1 MAEIKIEKKKP
12 LWVWIFLALAVL
24 IIVGYIIYV
33 YQGETTPNG
42 DLKNNITHEKVNES
56 PNAPMTTDDTNKT
69 GNAYGGTYDSFMAFD
84 ESIRDSTRISVDSS
98 YTKKAYSNLTKLV
111 VKQADKNTIA
121 DSKALDDL
129 RNYSVLIT
137 NIAKTSSNM
146 ENFKNFKTLSDKIAS
161 VIGDIQ
167 VKSYPA
173 LQQEATDLKQLASK
187 ISVSTPM
194 NKQQSEINAFLRK
207 SRDILKSMN

>member
-12 LWVWIFLALAVL
+12 LWVWVFLALVVL

-42 DLKNNITHEKVNES
+42 DLRNNITREKVNES
-56 PNAPMTTDDTNKT
+56 PSAPMTTNDPNKT
-69 GNAYGGTYDSFMAFD
+69 SNAYGGTYDNFMAFD

-129 RNYSVLIT
+129 RNHSVLIT
-137 NIAKTSSNM
+137 NIATTSSNM
-146 ENFKNFKTLSDKIAS
+146 ENLKNVKMLSDKIAS

-167 VKSYPA
+167 AKSYPA
-173 LQQEATDLKQLASK
+173 LQQEASDLKQLASK

-194 NKQQSEINAFLRK
+194 NKQQADINAFLRK